1 MSKMQRAVRQT
12 ARLTAISA
20 ALASACGMALAQDA
34 EVAELVTPESSVS
47 IGAGYWTKDRPR
59 LGIYD
64 GMNEEG
70 AYGLLDARIVKRDNA
85 TGTWL
90 TLDARNIALDTREF
104 RVDWLRQGDIG
115 AFLEYSRIPREN
127 PYTFLTGVQGIGTST
142 LRVPT
147 PSATTL
153 NEVHLGTVRDRTGV
167 GFFKSLGGGLGFR
180 VHLQNEDKSG
190 TRQWGR
196 GGAPEFAVE
205 PIDSNTRQLEA
216 ILSYASKA
224 FQIQGGY
231 YGSWYTNDIKL
242 VDTALIDGGGVISSQ
257 FFLSQPLDN
266 QAHQFFVNGGY
277 NFTQSTRGTFK
288 VAYTRATQDETIP
301 VGAGVPTFAGAPTNL
316 DGQIDTTLLQLGLTS
331 RLSDSF
337 SWLASLRNY
346 ESDEKTPQRRIV
358 ETNPACLTPSQC
370 VDNTPLT
377 FKTLTGKLEGTY
389 RMRPGLS
396 LLGGIEQV
404 NQDRKVPVGTPT
416 GTVDLQRWVPWRT
429 EVEET
434 TYRLQLRRSLSD
446 TVNGSI
452 AYLHSERDGSE
463 FTLTNEPPHTDFINP
478 IHIADRD
485 RDKVRLMLDWAPTEV
500 LNFTFNVEHSQ
511 DDYGYTAARPYGLR
525 DGEATLFSIDAAYSL
540 TDKWQATAWYSRDNT
555 EATQFG
561 FRHASPVEAEKQ
573 AHLEDVG
580 DTVGLGLRGVLM
592 PRVKVGGEFLYS
604 KNVNR
609 YPETIVP
616 AAPGDLYPPGVVGPL
631 PDITNKLLRL
641 NLFAMYALQKRSE
654 LRFDYVHERWRSDDW
669 SWYFA
674 DRTTP
679 FTYGATTDGTQVID
693 PKRQTADFIGV
704 RYIYRFF

>member
-1 MSKMQRAVRQT
+1 MCKVQQT
-12 ARLTAISA
+12 LRLTALSA
-20 ALASACGMALAQDA
+20 ALALAWGMAVAQDA
-34 EVAELVTPESSVS
+34 EVAELITPDSSVS

-70 AYGLLDARIVKRDNA
+70 AYGLLDARIVRRDNA

-167 GFFKSLGGGLGFR
+167 GFFKNLGGGLGFR

-205 PIDSNTRQLEA
+205 PLDSNTRQLEA
-216 ILSYASKA
+216 TLSYNTRA

-242 VDTALIDGGGVISSQ
+242 VDTALTTGASP

-316 DGQIDTTLLQLGLTS
+316 DGRLDTTLLQLGLTS

-404 NQDRKVPVGTPT
+404 NQDRNVPVGTPT
-416 GTVDLQRWVPWRT
+416 GTVDLQRWVPWRA
-429 EVEET
+429 ELDET
-434 TYRLQLRRSLSD
+434 TYRLQLRRSLAD

-452 AYLHSERDGSE
+452 AYLHSKRDGPD
-463 FTLTNEPPHTDFINP
+463 FTPANEPQGDQINP

-485 RDKVRLMLDWAPTEV
+485 RDKVRLMLDWAPSDA

-511 DDYGYTAARPYGLR
+511 DDYGHSAARPFGLR
-525 DGEATLFSIDAAYSL
+525 DGEATLFSVDAAYSI
-540 TDKWQATAWYSRDNT
+540 TDRWQVNAWYSRDNT

-561 FRHASPVEAEKQ
+561 QRTGAGAADAIKE
-573 AHLEDVG
+573 AHLEDTG
-580 DTVGLGLRGVLM
+580 DTVGLGLRGTLM

-604 KNVNR
+604 KNVNK
-609 YPETIVP
+609 YPETLTLVG
-616 AAPGDLYPPGVVGPL
+616 AGTLYPAGAVGPL

-641 NLFAMYALQKRSE
+641 KLFATYVLQKNSE
-654 LRFDYVHERWRSDDW
+654 VRLDYIHERWRSDDW

-679 FTYGATTDGTQVID
+679 FTYGVATDGTTVLD